1 MFPDQNMLNIEN
13 EAKMQIVS
21 SLQLEIT
28 HQFVLKTCNC
38 YEGGARDGAN
48 EGETF
53 LFTLEA

>member
-1 MFPDQNMLNIEN
+1 MLNIEN